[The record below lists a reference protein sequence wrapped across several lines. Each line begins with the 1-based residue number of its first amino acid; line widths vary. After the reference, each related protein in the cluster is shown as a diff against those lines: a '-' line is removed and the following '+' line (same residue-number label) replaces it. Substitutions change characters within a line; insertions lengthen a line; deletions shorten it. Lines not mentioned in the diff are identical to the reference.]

1 MSNNVLKRI
10 NSLEFPELF
19 ISELHWNIPR
29 DENVK
34 SITSALNGENYSLS
48 PVGKYQGLTA
58 WVCSALPKRSIRTE
72 LAKELSKQNFDYVLI
87 FSDGENQVWTWPSIS
102 ETRLGFRRLTAQH
115 HRVGDKNDA
124 LARRLDRFTI
134 DPKNPL
140 SVADLLI
147 SVKNGFD
154 TDTEAAL
161 RIADLHSYLLSIG
174 LEGTDLEV
182 FLTRLLFLFF
192 GEDTDLF
199 AQGPY
204 DAGVAFR
211 GDVSGGDEF
220 RNLIVQFPNGAGFR
234 ELVQDLFAALRTPI
248 AERINLSSLV
258 KDFPYVN
265 GGLFQDEKPVP
276 EFDEKLIEL
285 VLACSNLDWS
295 DISPAI
301 FGSMFEGLLES
312 TIEHVVNS
320 AEGHVATRRQLGAH
334 YTSEEN
340 ILRVIE
346 PLFLGELNLELENAG
361 TDPVKL
367 KQLHAK
373 ISSLTFFDPACGCG
387 NFLVVTYKELR
398 HIENT
403 IIERLLSTGEL
414 KVEEVPASM
423 TVRIDQFF
431 GIEISASASQVAQ
444 VAMWITDHQM
454 NVESF
459 ERFERVR
466 HSIPLAE
473 TPGIVRAD
481 ALTYPWDEVIPAE
494 DCDFIIGNPPYLGKS
509 NQDDSQKASFSV
521 ALSLAAGQ
529 NGIRK
534 PGTLDFVSA
543 WLVKGADYLTRSTG
557 GGLNELDLFIEDD
570 TAWGKTEHDT
580 AKISPRLRGVHNP
593 FGTRIA
599 FVTTNSI
606 TQGEQ
611 AAELWPWLLRKGLHI
626 QFAHTTFK
634 WTNNN
639 PGAAQ
644 VYCAIIGMG
653 LESLPHKKLFKHSR
667 KTMNEPEL
675 LIVETISPYLVP
687 GSEAVVEAS
696 RSSMSAPKQMVYG
709 SKPTDG
715 GHLILSED
723 EANNLVR
730 TFPEAAGYLRDLYGA
745 SEFLNNK
752 PRKCL
757 WFEGST
763 LEDIAELGWADKYIE
778 ETRKFRLA
786 SKKEATKKLSR
797 TPHLFG
803 EIRKSGD
810 NFLIVPRHLPGDR
823 PYFVM
828 GFQKGKVVSTDANQT
843 VPSATVFDFG
853 ILSSAMHNSW
863 IRFTAGGLGDGLR
876 YSAVLVYN
884 TFPWPELVNPELVN
898 EISNKANKLLEVR
911 SSFTDKTLTD
921 LYGGGR
927 MPHAL
932 LEAHHELDAEVD
944 LAYKYLG
951 SQDES
956 DRFQFLFEKYL
967 LKKRNLSVK
976 S

>member
-1 MSNNVLKRI
+1 MSNNILKRI
-10 NSLEFPELF
+10 NSQEFPELF
-19 ISELHWNIPR
+19 ISELHWNIPK
-29 DENVK
+29 DVNAK
-34 SITSALNGENYSLS
+34 SITSTLNGENYSLS

-58 WVCSALPKRSIRTE
+58 WVCNSLPKRSIRTE
-72 LAKELSKQNFDYVLI
+72 LSKELSKQNFDYVLI

-124 LARRLDRFTI
+124 LARRLDRFKI

-161 RIADLHSYLLSIG
+161 RIADLHSHLLSVG

-220 RNLIVQFPNGAGFR
+220 RNLIVQYPDGTGFR

-361 TDPVKL
+361 IDPVKL

-398 HIENT
+398 HIENM

-414 KVEEVPASM
+414 KVEDVPASM

-509 NQDDSQKASFSV
+509 NQDDSQKASFSTAMAV
-521 ALSLAAGQ
+521 TSGAG
-529 NGIRK
+529 GIRK
-534 PGTLDFVSA
+534 PGILDFVSA
-543 WLVKGADYLTRSTG
+543 WLVKSAIYMKKSTDG
-557 GGLNELDLFIEDD
+557 GITELALFEEEDES
-570 TAWGKTEHDT
+570 WGKSEH
-580 AKISPRLRGVHNP
+580 KVENIPPRLQ
-593 FGTRIA
+593 GTFDNYGTKSA

-611 AAELWPWLLRKGLHI
+611 ASELWPWLLSQGLHL
-626 QFAHTTFK
+626 QFAHSSFK

-644 VYCAIIGMG
+644 VFCVILG
-653 LESLPHKKLFKHSR
+653 LGFEPTSKRELYVHHK
-667 KTMNEPEL
+667 NEIQQPTVK
-675 LIVETISPYLVP
+675 IVENISPYLVP
-687 GSEAVVEAS
+687 GSEAVVETSKVALF
-696 RSSMSAPKQMVYG
+696 APREIVYG
-709 SKPTDG
+709 SMPNDG
-715 GHLILSED
+715 GNLILSVA
-723 EANNLVR
+723 EAETLIREYPESKAFVR
-730 TFPEAAGYLRDLYGA
+730 NLYGA
-745 SEFLNNK
+745 REFMSNS

-757 WFEGST
+757 WFQGMD
-763 LEDIAELGWADKYIE
+763 LADV
-778 ETRKFRLA
+778 RKFTWAKERI
-786 SKKEATKKLSR
+786 EATQKYRLNSDR
-797 TPHLFG
+797 PATRALAQVPHLFG
-803 EIRKSGD
+803 EIRHTGEDFLLIPCNLPSDRSYFAMGFKSGES
-810 NFLIVPRHLPGDR
+810 I
-823 PYFVM
+823 
-828 GFQKGKVVSTDANQT
+828 STNLNHT
-843 VPSATVFDFG
+843 VPSANLFDFG
-853 ILSSAMHNSW
+853 ILSSAMHNAW

-876 YSAVLVYN
+876 YSSVLVYN
-884 TFPWPELVNPELVN
+884 TFPWPFVVNDIDAAQIYAAAQNILDIRE
-898 EISNKANKLLEVR
+898 
-911 SSFTDKTLTD
+911 SFSEKSMTD
-921 LYGGGR
+921 LYR
-927 MPHAL
+927 DQSMPSSL
-932 LEAHHELDAEVD
+932 REAHEALDDLVD
-944 LAYKYLG
+944 VIYAYRGAK
-951 SQDES
+951 SEE
-956 DRFQFLFEKYL
+956 DRFEFLMAMYMERKS
-967 LKKRNLSVK
+967 KR
-976 S
+976 